1 MATILLYLFL
11 AILLLLLNAFFVLAE
26 FAAVKVRPSR
36 IETLV
41 EAGDAKAKVV
51 QHIQAKLDEYLSVCQ
66 VGITFASIGLGFVGK
81 PSIAGLIM
89 MATGWSSD
97 ASNKIAVGVAYV
109 LVSFLHILIGEL
121 VPKSLAIRRSESAAL
136 LTALPM
142 RFFHVLFY
150 LPLVILNGSAN
161 LVLRLFGISRKV
173 NESDHS
179 EEELRIIL
187 AKSQTT
193 GLMSFRRLLLMEN
206 IFDLGELRVRDAMRS
221 RDGTRV
227 LKAKAPWEENLKVV
241 RESRLSRFPLLDDG
255 PMPAGVVHVKD
266 LLYEG
271 GARPE
276 GPDLRRL
283 ARPYVTLP
291 EELPLETALG
301 ELQRRRV
308 HLAIVTGEKGAWTGV
323 LSLEDVIEE
332 IIGSVED
339 EFESEPPIHLSDALT
354 PGRVVLGIEASSL
367 EELVG
372 QVFGRIDAKELPL
385 PVEKVVRSVLER
397 ERAMSTYLGNGLAIP
412 HARLEGIDKPVV
424 LFGRS
429 ETGVPVKGRDE
440 KAHLAFILLTPA
452 GAPRMQVRLLARV
465 AALVGSEYVDER
477 LRAADSSQA
486 VVEVIRAGEPVTL
499 S

>member
-1 MATILLYLFL
+1 
-11 AILLLLLNAFFVLAE
+11 
-26 FAAVKVRPSR
+26 
-36 IETLV
+36 
-41 EAGDAKAKVV
+41 
-51 QHIQAKLDEYLSVCQ
+51 
-66 VGITFASIGLGFVGK
+66 
-81 PSIAGLIM
+81 
-89 MATGWSSD
+89 
-97 ASNKIAVGVAYV
+97 
-109 LVSFLHILIGEL
+109 
-121 VPKSLAIRRSESAAL
+121 
-136 LTALPM
+136 
-142 RFFHVLFY
+142 
-150 LPLVILNGSAN
+150 
-161 LVLRLFGISRKV
+161 
-173 NESDHS
+173 
-179 EEELRIIL
+179 
-187 AKSQTT
+187 
-193 GLMSFRRLLLMEN
+193 FRRLLLMEN